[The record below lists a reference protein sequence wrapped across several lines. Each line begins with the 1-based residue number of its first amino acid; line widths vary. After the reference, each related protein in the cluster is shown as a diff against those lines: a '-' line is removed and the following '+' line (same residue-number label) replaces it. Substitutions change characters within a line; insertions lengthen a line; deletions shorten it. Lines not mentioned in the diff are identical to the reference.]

1 MECFSGMGG
10 IISVGCRFTS
20 VARNEANS
28 EYLRLT
34 SRPCNRVSPR
44 PVVSTSLS
52 YTAIDRVLYEIDIV
66 LPSLG
71 NNDELPWILVQPLLH
86 TRIVTAF
93 PRCNGLVTLL
103 VFVVIDIAHVAL

>member
-1 MECFSGMGG
+1 MGG

-34 SRPCNRVSPR
+34 SRPCDGVSPR
-44 PVVSTSLS
+44 SATSASAS

-66 LPSLG
+66 LARLG

-86 TRIVTAF
+86 TRIVPAF
-93 PRCNGLVTLL
+93 PRRNGLVTLL

>member
-86 TRIVTAF
+86 PRVVTAF

>member
-1 MECFSGMGG
+1 MNAC
-10 IISVGCRFTS
+10 
-20 VARNEANS
+20 
-28 EYLRLT
+28 
-34 SRPCNRVSPR
+34 
-44 PVVSTSLS
+44 LS
-52 YTAIDRVLYEIDIV
+52 YAAIDRVLYEIDIV

-93 PRCNGLVTLL
+93 PRCNGLDALL